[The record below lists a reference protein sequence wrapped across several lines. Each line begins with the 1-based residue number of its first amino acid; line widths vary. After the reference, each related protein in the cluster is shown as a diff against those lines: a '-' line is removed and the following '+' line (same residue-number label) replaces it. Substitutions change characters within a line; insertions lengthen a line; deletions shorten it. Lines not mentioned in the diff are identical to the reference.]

1 VKPIVID
8 RIGCIIRWRQETCY
22 VM

>member
-8 RIGCIIRWRQETCY
+8 RIGCIIRWRQESCY